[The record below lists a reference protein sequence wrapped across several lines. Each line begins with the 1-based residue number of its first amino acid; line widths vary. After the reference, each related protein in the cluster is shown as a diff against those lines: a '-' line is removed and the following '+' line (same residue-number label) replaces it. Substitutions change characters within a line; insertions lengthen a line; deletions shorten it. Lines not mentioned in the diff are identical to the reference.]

1 MSVSINGSAGLTF
14 NDGSTQNTSPF
25 AGGFGFR
32 NRIIN
37 PDMRIDQRNAGASV
51 TLSGTSNVYSLD
63 RWVANSNGTPKFSI
77 QRVTDAPTGFTNS
90 VKLTTTTA
98 GTPASG
104 DFSYFGQYI
113 EGFNVADLGFGSA
126 SASTI
131 TVSFWFKSSLTGL
144 FGGSIRN
151 ASNNRSYPFSFT
163 INAAN
168 TWEQKTV
175 TIAGDTS
182 GTWATDNSS
191 GITLFFDTGSGS
203 TNKGTAGAWNST
215 ANIGVTGG
223 TNLVATAGA
232 TINITGVQLE
242 KGSTAT
248 SFDYRPYGTE
258 LALCQRYYVKMDSG
272 GALFAQFANGIC
284 NAANSGQGFLSKL
297 PVTMRTQ
304 PTATFSNLRVY
315 DGAAAVAV
323 SSFSAVSSCSN
334 PNALGFDVSS
344 SASFLTTGRPG
355 TLQGDNSTAAFL
367 AASAEL

>member
-1 MSVSINGSAGLTF
+1 
-14 NDGSTQNTSPF
+14 
-25 AGGFGFR
+25 
-32 NRIIN
+32 
-37 PDMRIDQRNAGASV
+37 V
-51 TLSGTSNVYSLD
+51 TLSGTGNVYSLD

-77 QRVTDAPTGFTNS
+77 QRVTDAPAGFTHS

-113 EGFNVADLGFGSA
+113 EGFNVADLGFGTA

-248 SFDYRPYGTE
+248 SFDYRPYAIE
-258 LALCQRYYVKMDSG
+258 EALCMRYGRYMAFGTQGRVTASDRICYFATYEPMRSTPTAIIIG
-272 GALFAQFANGIC
+272 GSVVADNGSSSVTASSPGVLSLNASPNGGRFFIGGFGGLTVGDFWPLANGDRI
-284 NAANSGQGFLSKL
+284 
-297 PVTMRTQ
+297 
-304 PTATFSNLRVY
+304 
-315 DGAAAVAV
+315 
-323 SSFSAVSSCSN
+323 
-334 PNALGFDVSS
+334 
-344 SASFLTTGRPG
+344 
-355 TLQGDNSTAAFL
+355 FL
-367 AASAEL
+367 ASEL